1 MKTFKKIP
9 KNVIDRINLINSLI
23 PQIDQLDEL
32 VYTYAGGTWP
42 YIIDLKEIRV
52 KNQFV
57 KFFTK
62 NEDRAGYL
70 LDKNKRYN
78 TNGTKWGEDLD
89 QLKNDLS
96 IILKAYKKA
105 LNN

>member
-1 MKTFKKIP
+1 M
-9 KNVIDRINLINSLI
+9 DRINLINSLI

-32 VYTYAGGTWP
+32 VHTYAGGTWP

-57 KFFTK
+57 KIFTK

-70 LDKNKRYN
+70 LGKNQRYN
-78 TNGTKWGEDLD
+78 INSEEWGKDLA